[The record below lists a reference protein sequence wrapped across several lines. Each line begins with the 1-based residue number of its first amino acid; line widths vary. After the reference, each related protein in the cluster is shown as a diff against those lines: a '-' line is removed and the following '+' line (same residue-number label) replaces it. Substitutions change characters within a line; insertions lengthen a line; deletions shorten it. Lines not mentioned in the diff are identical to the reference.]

1 MSKPLVSIIVPTY
14 NVEKYIKE
22 CMDSLLAQTYP
33 NKEIIV
39 LDDASTDKT
48 VSLLEAYTNKIEL
61 IKNIENKGQ
70 GRRRNQGFKQAKGK
84 YIYFMDADDWLEKVA
99 ITALVAQAEKTNA
112 ELVRFNG
119 TVFYEDEQAQIKEGN
134 YNFSKTLTHKEVYTG
149 EAALD
154 KNRKTFSPSPCLYLV
169 KKELIDKHNVS
180 FVEGALHEDEY
191 FTTLLFARTQK
202 MTYLNKDYYHRRYR
216 TASTMTEETE
226 EHKLKSFDSYLKV
239 FKALDEELRK
249 FDYSN
254 TQKQFIKRQLL
265 SIYNGLIQSD
275 IQLEMKNQLT
285 TLECIT
291 MKDKVFLIMA
301 RLKQRFFK

>member
-1 MSKPLVSIIVPTY
+1 
-14 NVEKYIKE
+14 
-22 CMDSLLAQTYP
+22 MDSLLAQTYP

-169 KKELIDKHNVS
+169 KSDLIDKNNLA
-180 FVEGALHEDEY
+180 FIEGALHEDEF
-191 FTTLLFARTQK
+191 FTTLLFASTK
-202 MTYLNKDYYHRRYR
+202 TMTYLNKDYYHRRYR
-216 TASTMTEETE
+216 AASTMTEETE
-226 EHKLKSFDSYLKV
+226 AHKLKSFNSYIKV
-239 FKALDEELRK
+239 FSKLETEYK
-249 FDYSN
+249 KTDYKKS
-254 TQKQFIKRQLL
+254 QKQFIKRQLL
-265 SIYNGLIQSD
+265 SIYNGLTQSD
-275 IQLEMKNQLT
+275 VRPENKKKLKQLKAITLKDKLFLVGARIKQQLT
-285 TLECIT
+285 
-291 MKDKVFLIMA
+291 K
-301 RLKQRFFK
+301 

>member
-1 MSKPLVSIIVPTY
+1 
-14 NVEKYIKE
+14 
-22 CMDSLLAQTYP
+22 MDSLLAQTYP

-180 FVEGALHEDEY
+180 FIEGALHEDEF
-191 FTTLLFARTQK
+191 FTTLLFASTK
-202 MTYLNKDYYHRRYR
+202 TMTYLNKDYYHRRYR
-216 TASTMTEETE
+216 VSSTMTEETE
-226 EHKLKSFDSYLKV
+226 AHKLKSFNSYIKV
-239 FKALDEELRK
+239 FSELEIEYK
-249 FDYSN
+249 NEHYSKS
-254 TQKQFIKRQLL
+254 QKQFIKRQLL
-265 SIYNGLIQSD
+265 SIYNGLKQSNVS
-275 IQLEMKNQLT
+275 LEMKKQMKEFEVVT
-285 TLECIT
+285 V
-291 MKDKVFLIMA
+291 KDKVFLMGAKI
-301 RLKQRFFK
+301 KQQLTK